1 MKQIDRTTPILL
13 ALLVIGVWALLIRS
27 FAAPSAADT
36 AKLAAP
42 ATSDEIS
49 VKRLNIV
56 GEDGKPR
63 LILANAEH
71 LPGAIIAGE
80 ELPRAIRP
88 AGILFYNENGTECG
102 GLGISKAKDGTEQ
115 RTVTFDYTQQE
126 TDGIAMLRRE
136 RADKSYT
143 TGFMPF
149 DRLPLDSDVRWVG
162 SGGTLRVSILDD
174 SQDAKIILAD
184 PSGKERIRLSVDRA
198 GIAKFEILDASGK
211 PVYSAPYWC
220 TARA

>member
-1 MKQIDRTTPILL
+1 MKQIDRTTQILL

-27 FAAPSAADT
+27 FAVPSAADT
-36 AKLAAP
+36 AKLSAP

-49 VKRLNIV
+49 VKRLNII

-63 LILANAEH
+63 LILANAER
-71 LPGAIIAGE
+71 LPGGIVAGE
-80 ELPRAIRP
+80 EFPRRIRP
-88 AGILFYNENGTECG
+88 AGILFYNEDGTECG
-102 GLGISKAKDGTEQ
+102 GLALSNAKDGTQ
-115 RTVTFDYTQQE
+115 QLSVTFDYTQQE
-126 TDGIAMLRRE
+126 TDGIAMLMRE

-143 TGFMPF
+143 TGFMLF
-149 DRLPLDSDVRWVG
+149 DRLPLGSDVRKVG
-162 SGGTLRVSILDD
+162 SGGTARVSILDD

-211 PVYSAPYWC
+211 RVYSAP
-220 TARA
+220 

>member
-1 MKQIDRTTPILL
+1 MKQIDRTTSILL
-13 ALLVIGVWALLIRS
+13 ALLVVGVWALLIRS

-36 AKLAAP
+36 AKLSAT

-63 LILANAEH
+63 LILANAER
-71 LPGAIIAGE
+71 LPAAIIAGE

-102 GLGISKAKDGTEQ
+102 GLAISKAKDGTQQ
-115 RTVTFDYTQQE
+115 RAVTFDYTQQE
-126 TDGIAMLRRE
+126 TDGIAMLMRE

-143 TGFMPF
+143 TGFMLF
-149 DRLPLDSDVRWVG
+149 DRLPLGSDVRRVG

-198 GIAKFEILDASGK
+198 GSAKFEILDASGK
-211 PVYSAPYWC
+211 PVYSAP
-220 TARA
+220 